1 MAVVSAPVKGVLVE
15 YSEAA
20 DAIVLPFQYNMETL
34 TRTRGTSLEIAGN
47 RGVGTEF
54 AFATPEETPRV
65 MQNAALEDESLSIEL
80 IFSAGD
86 YMDRAGWDIGRDGLA
101 PVLDA
106 LRSLVEPRSQR
117 PGTMRM
123 MGELGLLG
131 GRAFERDVSPSVVLF
146 VIGTQI
152 LPVAMKS
159 VSYTVEQFY
168 PNLAPILARAQITMQ
183 IIEVHNPF
191 IFAERLRQHQ
201 SALRL
206 KDQPGN
212 TVPRLSE
219 LF

>member
-1 MAVVSAPVKGVLVE
+1 MSGPLKGVLVE
-15 YSEAA
+15 FSDAE
-20 DAIVLPFQYNMETL
+20 DAIVLPFQYNTETQ
-34 TRTRGTSLEIAGN
+34 TRTRSTTLEVAGA
-47 RGVGTEF
+47 RGVGTEY

-65 MQNAALEDESLSIEL
+65 MQNASLEDESLSIEL

-86 YMDRAGWDIGRDGLA
+86 YMDRAGWDMGREGLA

-146 VIGTQI
+146 VIGEHV

-159 VSYTVEQFY
+159 VSYTVEQFT
-168 PNLAPILARAQITMQ
+168 PRLAPILARAQITMQ
-183 IIEVHNPF
+183 IIEAHNPF
-191 IFAERLRQHQ
+191 IQAERMRQHQ

-206 KDQPGN
+206 KDQPGHD
-212 TVPRLSE
+212 VLS
-219 LF
+219 LKDLY